1 MYRIKDP
8 RRSLKFYKD
17 VLGMTL
23 LKKMDFPGAKF
34 SLFFMGYESPEDVPG
49 DDKERT
55 VWAMTR
61 KATLELTQYA
71 RSFFTISELLL
82 IILSKSPHD

>member
-8 RRSLKFYKD
+8 RKSLEFYSK

-34 SLFFMGYESPEDVPG
+34 SLFFMGYEPQGNVPT
-49 DDKERT
+49 DEKERA
-55 VWAMTR
+55 VWAMSR
-61 KATLELTQYA
+61 KATLELTQ
-71 RSFFTISELLL
+71 
-82 IILSKSPHD
+82 